1 MNHPEKNH
9 REKRMSDQKEISP
22 AEKKTFD
29 IVIEDVQIVNVF
41 SEQVQE
47 GNIAINGDTIVYVG
61 PMEFAYQARKRVE
74 GKHRF
79 CVPGFLDSH
88 MHIESSMMTPA
99 HFAEVALACGTT
111 TVAPDPHEI
120 TNVCGLP
127 GLKAFAEAAEGLPLH
142 VYMAAPSTIPSA
154 PGRERSGFSV
164 EENEMEQMLDL
175 PGICSMGELM
185 DFNAV
190 ADGDERILSVIAAA
204 RRRGVP
210 LDGHVPVL
218 SGERLQAFR
227 ATGIDADHTYMDVK
241 VAEEKLSLGFCIQ
254 VQSIFYTKE
263 LMEFL
268 NRYPVQNRIM
278 LVTDDVP
285 FIRLMREG
293 HLNASVRKA
302 VALGLDPLKAIR
314 YVTINA
320 ADRMRLYDR
329 GGLCPGRKADIL
341 IMPDLVNFTPDLVLS
356 DGQVVAENGRC
367 RVALQGKP
375 FPKDMYSS
383 VYVTELFPEDFAIRA
398 DGTRTLP
405 GAPFAG
411 PDIRNGVATA
421 CVAVSDGKTA
431 RTQLELRE
439 LPVRDGCLVTDGLI
453 RVAVIYRHG
462 YRADGSA
469 VCEERQS
476 GGIDDQAIENA
487 SSGSTEET
495 IEQKNQRRK
504 AGEKE
509 GLHAGKEVSLGLY
522 DILAPE
528 GAKPFHGAIAVTY
541 AHDSHNLVIY
551 GSAPEDMALAGNRL
565 ISSGG
570 GLCAVQD
577 GQVLSEI
584 PLPIAG
590 LLCEESSEVLR
601 ERFETFLAA
610 VDAIHVN
617 HADPM
622 SFLTLMALAVS
633 PNIKCTDMG
642 LLDTAKKCF
651 VPLITDRKEIP
662 V

>member
-1 MNHPEKNH
+1 
-9 REKRMSDQKEISP
+9 MSDQKQSSF

-61 PMEFAYQARKRVE
+61 PMEFAYQARKRVD

-127 GLKAFAEAAEGLPLH
+127 GLKAFACAAEGLPLH

-383 VYVTELFPEDFAIRA
+383 VYVTELFPEDFEVRT

-405 GAPFAG
+405 GAPFLG

-431 RTQLELRE
+431 RTQPELRE

-476 GGIDDQAIENA
+476 GGMEAKENEPA
-487 SSGSTEET
+487 C
-495 IEQKNQRRK
+495 
-504 AGEKE
+504 
-509 GLHAGKEVSLGLY
+509 LHAGKEVSLGLY

-651 VPLITDRKEIP
+651 VPLITDRKEAP